1 MFLYTQGIKS
11 SMPAI
16 RVANEEVNYYE
27 AISKEQTKFL
37 NAVNEASVACYKELY
52 FANGDKKIVTEGLK
66 EYWDKLIKYLKK
78 VRDAVIAF
86 FKKWYNKIKE
96 FLSSKK
102 ESMKY
107 KAIKELIDNKDKA
120 TKLAMFNYD
129 SEYQVFNYQPYF
141 SMLNNGMAQELGMT
155 ISSQMTTD
163 EILKDI
169 KVAKVFKKYGDFKD
183 ISDYWKGTPTMRL
196 TLKDIEVMYLN
207 IENLPDKIEALRKEA
222 TGYIDL
228 VIKTAET
235 MRKDD
240 PDNYT
245 PEIGNRVA
253 TYQTVMN
260 SFLKEAMQTSIA
272 VETEYGKVFAKFAV
286 KAQEFLMQ

>member
-129 SEYQVFNYQPYF
+129 SETQVFNYQPYF

-260 SFLKEAMQTSIA
+260 SFLKEAMQTSVA
-272 VETEYGKVFAKFAV
+272 VETEYGKVFARFAV